1 MREILQ
7 QFVERLKAQKNQP
20 RINADDADKNNKK
33 LKVRSKKVIRF

>member
-7 QFVERLKAQKNQP
+7 QFVERLKTQKNQQ
-20 RINADDADKNNKK
+20 RIKADDADKNNKK